1 MRKCEKMGQ
10 IEVYEFLKN
19 KRFISDEWFSVADIE
34 GALQGA
40 GFTNG
45 VLSGVRGDVIRL
57 EWSGYLE
64 ARKMGKLS
72 DWKRVFRLKAKYAVK
87 VKNAGVSFKGEK

>member
-1 MRKCEKMGQ
+1 MGQ

-19 KRFISDEWFSVADIE
+19 KRFINDECFSVSDIE
-34 GALQGA
+34 KALQEA

-45 VLSGVRGDVIRL
+45 VISGVRGDVIRL

-64 ARKMGKLS
+64 AFKIGKLS
-72 DWKRVFRLKAKYAVK
+72 DWRRVFRLKAKYAVK
-87 VKNAGVSFKGEK
+87 VKK